1 MTKQQ
6 AQIALDNAYA
16 QADLELAG
24 KGKVNGKTLRRIR
37 TLRKKLGL

>member
-1 MTKQQ
+1 VTK
-6 AQIALDNAYA
+6 AEAKVALEKAYA

-24 KGKVNGKTLRRIR
+24 KGRVNGKTLRRIR